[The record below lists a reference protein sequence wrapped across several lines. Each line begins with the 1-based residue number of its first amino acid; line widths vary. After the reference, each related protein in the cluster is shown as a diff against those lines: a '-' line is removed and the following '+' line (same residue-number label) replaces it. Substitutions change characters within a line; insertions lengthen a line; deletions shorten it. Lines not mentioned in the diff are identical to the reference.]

1 MKKKNVLLKEHKR
14 FFEKI
19 KNRIFTNPV
28 FFVYLTSLLNQ
39 LGIFNKK
46 SLSLS
51 CNFKIGYMEKF
62 NFWKCVKTSF
72 LMLGLSS
79 IVLSSCNKG
88 DEPEGDTPEAPLDT
102 VKTILSDGFTAS
114 YPLDFP
120 LKAYPSKNPL
130 KISNLGEDKH
140 VDEFYVFITYD
151 STSVNEDSTLY
162 TTSIEY
168 FKLTNPS
175 TTSEKEVDY
184 IVDELKTD
192 FYPADVAEVIT
203 DEKTTFAGYS
213 AHKLVVSKKGK
224 YMEHYVFYSSSLK
237 KVFIVLIS
245 MLETDY
251 KTRRDELYRIAST
264 FKVK

>member
-1 MKKKNVLLKEHKR
+1 
-14 FFEKI
+14 
-19 KNRIFTNPV
+19 
-28 FFVYLTSLLNQ
+28 
-39 LGIFNKK
+39 
-46 SLSLS
+46 
-51 CNFKIGYMEKF
+51 MEKF

-120 LKAYPSKNPL
+120 LKAYPSKEPF
-130 KISNLGEDKH
+130 KMTNLGEDKH
-140 VDEFYVFITYD
+140 VDEFYAFITYD

-162 TTSIEY
+162 TTSIQY

-175 TTSEKEVDY
+175 TTNEKEVDY

-192 FYPADVAEVIT
+192 FYPEDVAEIIA
-203 DEKTTFAGYS
+203 DEKETFAGYT
-213 AHKLVVSKKGK
+213 AHKLVVSKNDK
-224 YMEHYVFYSSSLK
+224 YVEHYVFYSSSLK

-245 MLETDY
+245 MLESDY